1 MLKKNSKEKKGKPNR
16 FVSGLVV
23 LAIFL
28 LVPLPFALW
37 SSGWEWIT
45 KDWTAVPSEF
55 IITYV
60 GGLIFFLGSIIA
72 YIIRG
77 WLIAKGYL
85 KRDEDIDR
93 DYEFQI

>member
-1 MLKKNSKEKKGKPNR
+1 MVKKTKSNSNEGKGKPNR

-60 GGLIFFLGSIIA
+60 GGLIFFWGGLII
-72 YIIRG
+72 YLLKE
-77 WLIAKGYL
+77 WLISKGYF
-85 KRDEDIDR
+85 KKKK
-93 DYEFQI
+93 

>member
-1 MLKKNSKEKKGKPNR
+1 MVKKTKSNSNEGKGKPSR

-60 GGLIFFLGSIIA
+60 GGLIFFWGGLII
-72 YIIRG
+72 YLLKE
-77 WLIAKGYL
+77 WLISKGYF
-85 KRDEDIDR
+85 KKKK
-93 DYEFQI
+93 